1 MVLRT
6 AQLETAKELQAELQ
20 RLQGVA
26 ERERFDM
33 LAYLIEMALHEARQI
48 QRTGRPT

>member
-1 MVLRT
+1 MPLRI
-6 AQLETAKELQAELQ
+6 AQLEAAKDLQAELR
-20 RLQGVA
+20 RLQVIA

-33 LAYLIEMALHEARQI
+33 LAYLIEMALHEAKEI